1 MAVTIFGVVIIFLAL
16 CSNLRCIIAVP
27 LCRGGISVL
36 DVQRSSE
43 SPWESRHSST
53 CDSPFQWSS
62 SLRPELVG
70 SLKRGGQTMESKETV
85 YGVGPVLRSVGQ
97 WL

>member
-1 MAVTIFGVVIIFLAL
+1 MAVTIFGVVVIFLAP

-36 DVQRSSE
+36 DVQRSSL
-43 SPWESRHSST
+43 RGRVGIQVQVN
-53 CDSPFQWSS
+53 SPFQWSS

-70 SLKRGGQTMESKETV
+70 SL
-85 YGVGPVLRSVGQ
+85 
-97 WL
+97 